1 TVLEPVLQAMLAGLS
16 EVSAHFSRFPVTEI
30 ALSDRALGQFSD
42 KPMLQAAELL
52 AHAKVD
58 VICWNGTSSGWLGL
72 DSDRRLIERI
82 THATGVRATT
92 AVLSL
97 VDCFRAAAVRKFALV
112 SPYTQD
118 IQDRIIANFRSEG
131 FDCVAER
138 HSSHGPWP
146 APARR
151 CETRSRDLLGARGR
165 ITRDDR
171 ALALQR
177 GDLIVGKAV
186 VAQDGARVLAV
197 ERRAGAHC
205 AGCLREFHRQTQR
218 LHGAERGMLDCDNHF
233 ARHGLRICERL
244 EHVVHRPARHATLL
258 ERREPVS
265 RGVP

>member
-1 TVLEPVLQAMLAGLS
+1 MLTPSSNTVLEPVLQAMLAGLS

-138 HSSHGPWP
+138 HSSLADNFSFAEVTDVELDEMVRSAAEAKPQAITTFCTNLSAAPLVAGWEFSLAIPVYDTIATAVHGSLL
-146 APARR
+146 AAGVDPARVKGFGR
-151 CETRSRDLLGARGR
+151 LFARPVAGAR
-165 ITRDDR
+165 T
-171 ALALQR
+171 A
-177 GDLIVGKAV
+177 
-186 VAQDGARVLAV
+186 
-197 ERRAGAHC
+197 
-205 AGCLREFHRQTQR
+205 
-218 LHGAERGMLDCDNHF
+218 M
-233 ARHGLRICERL
+233 
-244 EHVVHRPARHATLL
+244 
-258 ERREPVS
+258 
-265 RGVP
+265 